1 MTDEAAGSSQP
12 EKSEPEEKFSR
23 GRVVRFLKENRY
35 GFIKDKNGRD
45 VYFNLDEVRFVGV
58 KDHRELREGLAVG
71 YDVGWTSHGLHV
83 TKIKID

>member
-1 MTDEAAGSSQP
+1 MTDEAPVSSAP
-12 EKSEPEEKFSR
+12 EPPKIEEKFSH

-35 GFIKDKNGRD
+35 GFIRDKNGRD
-45 VYFNLDEVRFVGV
+45 VYFNLDEVRFVGE
-58 KDHRELREGLAVG
+58 KDHRDLKEGLTVG